1 MGNFWSAQNVQ
12 IDINHL
18 IVDDNFNMEENT
30 EQLIHD
36 FNILFGNYINH
47 DESIRRVRNG
57 MPIIIRLL
65 GGILY
70 YYKECMYA
78 EDFVEITNDILTV
91 DQITPVKK
99 NMGINEWMDIWDSF
113 LKNLEDIDTHSH
125 LLEYKN
131 LCLFETMLEITIK
144 MYKNVKDITI

>member
-1 MGNFWSAQNVQ
+1 MGNFWSTQNVQ

-18 IVDDNFNMEENT
+18 IVDDNFNMEKNT
-30 EQLIHD
+30 KKLIHD

-91 DQITPVKK
+91 DQITPKK
-99 NMGINEWMDIWDSF
+99 IN
-113 LKNLEDIDTHSH
+113 
-125 LLEYKN
+125 
-131 LCLFETMLEITIK
+131 IK
-144 MYKNVKDITI
+144 IGRAHV

>member
-1 MGNFWSAQNVQ
+1 MGNFWYSQNVQ

-18 IVDDNFNMEENT
+18 IVDDNFNMKKHT
-30 EQLIHD
+30 DQLIKD
-36 FNILFGNYINH
+36 FNLIFGNYINH
-47 DESIRRVRNG
+47 DESISRVRNG

-78 EDFVEITNDILTV
+78 EDFIEHTDNILIV
-91 DQITPVKK
+91 DQLTPKK
-99 NMGINEWMDIWDSF
+99 INMNINEWMDVWDSF

-125 LLEYKN
+125 LLE
-131 LCLFETMLEITIK
+131 
-144 MYKNVKDITI
+144 

>member
-1 MGNFWSAQNVQ
+1 MGNFWSTQNVQ

-18 IVDDNFNMEENT
+18 IVDDNFNMKENT
-30 EQLIHD
+30 KQLIKD
-36 FNILFGNYINH
+36 FNLIFGNYVNH
-47 DESIRRVRNG
+47 EESIHRVRSG

-78 EDFVEITNDILTV
+78 EDFIETTNDILTIN
-91 DQITPVKK
+91 QITPERI
-99 NMGINEWMDIWDSF
+99 NMCINEWMDIWDSF

-131 LCLFETMLEITIK
+131 LCLFESMLDITIK
-144 MYKNVKDITI
+144 MYKNVKDIPI